1 MKYALLTIFT
11 ILLSQTAFTQVQ
23 NRKTDSV
30 FYNDLN
36 AVTVLAVQDISYR
49 KTSINNKLVYSSKDF
64 ERFELSTI
72 GDYLRSLPGVVMD
85 KGNESKDVKFRGL
98 DKEYTQILINGERIP
113 DGGEKREF
121 QVDRIPLNMVERI
134 EINRSPVASLDAQ
147 GAAGTINIIL
157 KKSVDRKTLR
167 FNASVGKVEDHGNTF
182 DGYLQY
188 GSKLGKNLNFLL
200 NGGYQT
206 RIAPKIK
213 LKESYKNNIL
223 QSSDIENEVK
233 KYKEANF
240 APRIDWNPSS
250 KHSVSFDPL
259 YLYSQ
264 ENKLLDKPAYKFTT
278 NAGTVKTDTTYEK
291 DNEIKDRAGWS
302 LRGIYTFKPS
312 DKHMFS
318 IRPVLQQYTETKDKL
333 TGKYKADGISVTEN
347 NTETETKHDKEILN
361 RFTYQYTGVIQQ
373 ISAGIEFSFKDR
385 DRDKIKSKNG
395 VAEKAGAKDRYT
407 SSEDRINVYLMD
419 DIRLGEQHT
428 ISPGI
433 RTEITSVQS
442 GSRYFNST
450 NRDTVVKRAYNYATF
465 NPTFNYLW
473 NVSKNINLRFN
484 AARTVRRPQFDQL
497 SPFLELKGGTLANP
511 DNIGN
516 PNLVPEIA
524 TGGDWGVDFFI
535 GKNNKQGVIG
545 FNTFYRFMQGVIE
558 NNIYLANNNRYVTQL
573 VNGGDGK
580 VWGFELDARF
590 TIQIPTI
597 GQFIPR
603 FNGSILRSEILDA
616 KTKQLRKF
624 KGQPDYVYNIGAEY
638 VSKNKRFSIGANF
651 NKVPINNEAETKT
664 DGSYEIKQNT
674 DIQRLDVFLN
684 YNITQKIALRFSGQN
699 LLTKSKEVRKTVYTS
714 ANVLS
719 SYDIERENY
728 SSAALVSIQWNIR

>member
-1 MKYALLTIFT
+1 MKYTLLTIFT

-442 GSRYFNST
+442 GSRYFNSA
-450 NRDTVVKRAYNYATF
+450 NRDTVVKRTYNYATF

-473 NVSKNINLRFN
+473 NISKNINLRFN

-651 NKVPINNEAETKT
+651 NKVPINNEAETKN

-719 SYDIERENY
+719 SYDVERENY